1 MHDDEK
7 GSKLYPTLPHQMN
20 DLNKSENGQG
30 GGRVLQNGTEKS
42 TSQGIYPEVQNSWE
56 EKKDYKYF
64 WRRVLTDLTNK
75 NLIPVKI
82 LFFFKYATLFVLYPF
97 LTLHMDALGLDEW
110 EIGIN
115 QATAPIVAILGPP
128 VAGMLADKIGNFKI
142 VLSFITLV
150 NAAVALLL
158 LLVPVAR
165 ETITLPA
172 NLTFEIGC
180 DPSSSLFTLKS
191 MDPNVCT
198 LKSTHLSNFPDHI
211 LIQCGQ
217 MCQTVEDHMTKRLD
231 AFPEFPLS
239 INSNFS
245 INMKNTSYTFH
256 TIFGNRPRLICAED
270 DTCKLTASYD
280 THTGTDDIEFESTT
294 LESQSVIKEYSTIS
308 FSKLVLENGNES
320 NSDVNDA
327 LNVTEPQFRI
337 QGPIV
342 FDENIHNN
350 STCSPSA
357 MQSDGRSVCENKCF
371 LQMSRNAVC
380 TNDSVRKIYNV
391 WLSFGVYTV
400 FRLMLGFASAT
411 SFIMFEGAVLAILKQ
426 YGGDYGLQRVSAT
439 FAAIIAAPLSGLL
452 LQNYSFR
459 PVFYLYASLQAF
471 SAFLTLKIDLR
482 FKKPSENVIGH
493 LKEVL
498 SQLEILIFFAAMLC
512 SGTAWGYLE
521 TFLFLFLKKLGGSQM
536 LMGLTISVGGLF
548 GLPFLIFSRPI
559 IKKLG
564 HVNVLCIGL
573 LFYGIRYFGY
583 SFIENPWLCLPFEAL
598 EAITASLA
606 VTAAAT
612 YAVALSTLQTIASVQ
627 GMMGALYFGIGR
639 GAGSFLGGL
648 LIKKFGHRETFQIFG
663 LGSFIACLLYVLVN
677 ILYLR
682 RHSKAGSGIDINN
695 MNGLVISNGA
705 ANLKQERNGKEQF
718 QMKPTNQ
725 DSELGYGKVNP
736 GFEDADG
743 TEDNKFT
750 DIPLDEDNLST
761 NHQHNN

>member
-1 MHDDEK
+1 M
-7 GSKLYPTLPHQMN
+7 
-20 DLNKSENGQG
+20 
-30 GGRVLQNGTEKS
+30 
-42 TSQGIYPEVQNSWE
+42 
-56 EKKDYKYF
+56 
-64 WRRVLTDLTNK
+64 
-75 NLIPVKI
+75 
-82 LFFFKYATLFVLYPF
+82 TLFVLYPF

-128 VAGMLADKIGNFKI
+128 VAGLIADKIGNFKV

-180 DPSSSLFTLKS
+180 DSSSSLFNIKSLDPYECSLKS
-191 MDPNVCT
+191 SQ
-198 LKSTHLSNFPDHI
+198 LSTFPEHI
-211 LIQCGQ
+211 LVQCGQ
-217 MCQTVEDHMTKRLD
+217 MCRTVEGSEVESLD

-245 INMKNTSYTFH
+245 IKLKNTSYTFH
-256 TIFGNRPRLICAED
+256 AIFGTRPKFICSAD
-270 DTCKLTASYD
+270 DECKLASSYD
-280 THTGTDDIEFESTT
+280 TSTGSDLEFN
-294 LESQSVIKEYSTIS
+294 SQDVIREFSKIS
-308 FSKLVLENGNES
+308 FSKLELENFIES
-320 NSDVNDA
+320 NSGVNDTF
-327 LNVTEPQFRI
+327 NVTEPSFRI

-342 FDENIHNN
+342 LDSEVHNN
-350 STCSPSA
+350 PTCSPIS
-357 MQSDGRSVCENKCF
+357 MQVDEMSVCENKCF
-371 LQMSRNAVC
+371 LQMSRKAVC
-380 TNDSVRKIYNV
+380 ANDTVRKVYNV
-391 WLSFGVYTV
+391 GLSFGLYTL

-439 FAAIIAAPLSGLL
+439 FAAIIAAPISGLL

-459 PVFYLYASLQAF
+459 PVFYLYAGLQAF
-471 SAFLTLKIDLR
+471 SAFLTLKIDLK

-521 TFLFLFLKKLGGSQM
+521 TFLFLFLKKLGGSQT
-536 LMGLTISVGGLF
+536 LMGLTITVGGLF

-564 HVNVLCIGL
+564 HVNVLCLGL

-598 EAITASLA
+598 ESITASLA
-606 VTAAAT
+606 ITAAAT

-648 LIKKFGHRETFQIFG
+648 SIKKFGHRETFQIFG
-663 LGSFIACLLYVLVN
+663 LGSFVACLLYTLTN

-682 RHSKAGSGIDINN
+682 RHSKASSGLDINN
-695 MNGLVISNGA
+695 MNGLVISNGSA
-705 ANLKQERNGKEQF
+705 KLKQDNAKEQF
-718 QMKPTNQ
+718 QMKPANQ

-736 GFEDADG
+736 GFEDVDG
-743 TEDNKFT
+743 GGEDNNKFT
-750 DIPLDEDNLST
+750 DIPLDEDNPST
-761 NHQHNN
+761 THHNNNN